1 MDSLTQAA
9 LGAAI
14 GQAVLGKRIGPK
26 AALVGA
32 LVSTIPDLDVFLRL
46 FYSSYDMLRI
56 HRGISHSLLF
66 GVVASLLLSLI
77 FQRFK
82 LFKSIS
88 LLRLWWFNGLCLVTH
103 ALLDYCTS
111 YGTQLFLPF
120 SDVRLGLD
128 TVNVVDPVYTVPLL
142 LGTLG
147 GLFIPKLK
155 PNMFRWNAVGLMV
168 SSLYLVLTLGVKME
182 MNKRLSH
189 DLESQKI
196 LPNNILT
203 MPVGVAAINWY
214 GLAIADNGIYM
225 KHYSL
230 FREPFQHFEFFPQND
245 SLLNRLDPEVA
256 ETMRWFAKGFYTAEA
271 DGDTIRVYNMQVDM
285 RGMMLDRTPPA
296 PTHGFFEFKPAAD
309 GGYDYGYGNMN

>member
-1 MDSLTQAA
+1 MDSITQAA

-26 AALVGA
+26 SALAGA
-32 LVSTIPDLDVFLRL
+32 LVATIPDLDVFLRL
-46 FYSSYDMLRI
+46 FYDSYDMLRI

-66 GVVASLLLSLI
+66 GVVASLSLSFI

-82 LFKSIS
+82 LFKALS

-103 ALLDYCTS
+103 ALLDLCTS

-128 TVNVVDPVYTVPLL
+128 TVNVVDPIYTVPLL

-155 PNMFRWNAVGLMV
+155 PKMFHWNAIGLLV
-168 SSLYLVLTLGVKME
+168 SSLYLFLTFGVKME

-189 DLESQKI
+189 DLESEKI
-196 LPNNILT
+196 LAKNILT
-203 MPVGVAAINWY
+203 VPVGMASLNWY
-214 GLAIADNGIYM
+214 GLAVADGGIHM
-225 KHYSL
+225 KHYAL
-230 FREPFQHFEFFPQND
+230 FGEPFQPFQFFPQND
-245 SLLNRLDPEVA
+245 SLLNQLDPEVA
-256 ETMRWFAKGFYTAEA
+256 ATMRWFAKGFYTAEA
-271 DGDTIRVYNMQVDM
+271 DGDTIRIYNMQVDM
-285 RGMMLDRTPPA
+285 RGMTLNRNPTA
-296 PTHGFFEFKPAAD
+296 PTKGYFEFKPRAD
-309 GGYDYGYGNMN
+309 GGYDYGYGNLD